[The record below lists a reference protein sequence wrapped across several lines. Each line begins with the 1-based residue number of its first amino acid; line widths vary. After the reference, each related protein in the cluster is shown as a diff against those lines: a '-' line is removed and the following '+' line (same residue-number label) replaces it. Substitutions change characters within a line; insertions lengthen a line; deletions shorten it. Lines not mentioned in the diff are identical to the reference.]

1 MRAPLRLGIVGL
13 GERGTALARMLAEL
27 PQAQLRWL
35 CDHRGEVRLAART
48 RFPSA
53 RTTSEFEDILT
64 DESIDGVVV
73 ATPRPTRYDLVRNAL
88 ASEKHVLVVGP
99 VARRAEEATHLVHSA
114 EHHGRALVVAQP
126 LLFHP
131 AIAKL
136 KEFATGR
143 TLGEL
148 LYIQAEERDLRL
160 RAEGRDPL
168 WEVAADLVTTIVH
181 LLGDEPVEATA
192 RAESYVGADVPDLV
206 FAHLAFATGVGAHLH
221 VSCLDPVPTT
231 RLTFVGSKRMIV
243 FDPRDRG
250 RELSIHDKTV
260 VAHPDS
266 PRSMFVKVGQ
276 TTSPFVRSVEPIQ
289 AACEH
294 FLASM
299 RAGGDSLGTAH
310 CSAIAVS
317 VLDALERSL
326 AADEPPQGAPPATG
340 HRAVRLLVPSRSRR
354 SRYEA

>member
-1 MRAPLRLGIVGL
+1 VRAPVRLGIVGL
-13 GERGTALARMLAEL
+13 GEQGTALARVLAEL

-48 RFPSA
+48 RFPTA
-53 RTTSEFEDILT
+53 RTTSECDEVLA

-88 ASEKHVLVVGP
+88 AHEKHVLVVGP
-99 VARRAEEATHLVHSA
+99 IARRAEEADHLVRA
-114 EHHGRALVVAQP
+114 AQHHDRALVVAHR

-131 AIAKL
+131 AVAKL
-136 KEFATGR
+136 KELATTR

-148 LYIQAEERDLRL
+148 HYVHAEERDLRL

-168 WEVAADLVTTIVH
+168 WDVGADLVTTIIH
-181 LLGDEPVEATA
+181 LLADEPVEANA
-192 RAESYVGADVPDLV
+192 RSEAYVGAPVPDLV

-221 VSCLDPVPTT
+221 VSCLDPTPTS

-243 FDPRDRG
+243 FDAYDRG
-250 RELSIHDKTV
+250 RELTIHDKTV

-276 TTSPFVRSVEPIQ
+276 STSPWIRPADPMT

-310 CSAIAVS
+310 CSALAVS
-317 VLDALERSL
+317 VLESLERSL
-326 AADEPPQGAPPATG
+326 AADDAPQGAPPATG
-340 HRAVRLLVPSRSRR
+340 QRGVRLLMPSRSRR
-354 SRYEA
+354 

>member
-1 MRAPLRLGIVGL
+1 VRAPVRLGIVGL
-13 GERGTALARMLAEL
+13 GERGTAFARVLAEL

-53 RTTSEFEDILT
+53 RTTSELEELLA

-73 ATPRPTRYDLVRNAL
+73 ATPRPTRYDLVRNAI
-88 ASEKHVLVVGP
+88 AHEKHVLVLGP
-99 VARRAEEATHLVHSA
+99 VARTAEEAGHLVRAA
-114 EHHGRALVVAQP
+114 EHHDRALVVAQP

-131 AIAKL
+131 AVAKL
-136 KEFATGR
+136 KELTTGR

-148 LYIQAEERDLRL
+148 LYIHAEERDLHL

-192 RAESYVGADVPDLV
+192 RAESYVGAPVPDVV

-231 RLTFVGSKRMIV
+231 RVTFVGSKRMIV
-243 FDPRDRG
+243 FDANDRG

-276 TTSPFVRSVEPIQ
+276 TTSPWIRSVDPLT
-289 AACEH
+289 AACDH
-294 FLASM
+294 FVAAI

-326 AADEPPQGAPPATG
+326 AADDTPQGAPPVSG
-340 HRAVRLLVPSRSRR
+340 QRPVRLLVPGRSTRSRR
-354 SRYEA
+354 S

>member
-1 MRAPLRLGIVGL
+1 MRAPVRLGIVGL
-13 GERGTALARMLAEL
+13 GERGTALARVLAEL

-35 CDHRGEVRLAART
+35 CDHRGEVRLGART
-48 RFPSA
+48 RFPTA
-53 RTTSEFEDILT
+53 RTTSEFDEVLA
-64 DESIDGVVV
+64 DESIDGVVI

-88 ASEKHVLVVGP
+88 GHEKHVLVVGP
-99 VARRAEEATHLVHSA
+99 VARRPEEADHLVRA
-114 EHHGRALVVAQP
+114 AQHHDRALVVAHR

-131 AIAKL
+131 AVAKL
-136 KEFATGR
+136 KELATTR

-148 LYIQAEERDLRL
+148 HYVQAEERDLRL

-168 WEVAADLVTTIVH
+168 WDVGADLVTTIVH
-181 LLGDEPVEATA
+181 LLADEPVEAHA
-192 RAESYVGADVPDLV
+192 RSESYVGAPVPDLV

-221 VSCLDPVPTT
+221 VSCLDPTPTS

-243 FDPRDRG
+243 FDAHDRG
-250 RELSIHDKTV
+250 RELTIHDKTV

-276 TTSPFVRSVEPIQ
+276 TTSPWVRAVDPMA
-289 AACEH
+289 AACDH
-294 FLASM
+294 FVASM

-310 CSAIAVS
+310 CSALAVS

-326 AADEPPQGAPPATG
+326 AADDSPQGAPPVTG
-340 HRAVRLLVPSRSRR
+340 HRGVRLLMPTRSRR
-354 SRYEA
+354 N